1 MKIIK
6 NYVINYEVI
15 EYKRELHKYVLE
27 ENKQTKKKDIFFY
40 KCLEQIEYQKSV
52 IYDRVI

>member
-15 EYKRELHKYVLE
+15 EYKRELNRYILE
-27 ENKQTKKKDIFFY
+27 ENK
-40 KCLEQIEYQKSV
+40 
-52 IYDRVI
+52 

>member
-15 EYKRELHKYVLE
+15 EYKRELNRYILE